1 MTASPLARILGA
13 LSAIL
18 LALGAVGPLAKAMLM
33 TAYLSDASPT
43 RVTILLVIAGA
54 ALACAA
60 IGRTGWLAVT
70 ALLAIGTLGSM
81 AISTGEQTYIPI
93 VSDVL
98 KMITDVLTS
107 IFTDFAKAV
116 VNLQWGALCLVGGI
130 VLMLIVGLVSR
141 KY

>member
-1 MTASPLARILGA
+1 MTATLLARAIGA

-33 TAYLSDASPT
+33 TAYLSDVSPT
-43 RVTILLVIAGA
+43 RVTLLLVIAGG

-81 AISTGEQTYIPI
+81 AISTGEQTYIPV

-98 KMITDVLTS
+98 KLITDALTS

-130 VLMLIVGLVSR
+130 VLMLGVGLVSR

>member
-1 MTASPLARILGA
+1 MTATLLARAIGA

-18 LALGAVGPLAKAMLM
+18 LALGSTGPLAKAMLM
-33 TAYLSDASPT
+33 TAYLSDVSPT
-43 RVTILLVIAGA
+43 RVAMLLLIAGA

-81 AISTGEQTYIPI
+81 AISTGEQTYVPV
-93 VSDVL
+93 VSDAL
-98 KMITDVLTS
+98 KLVTDALTS
-107 IFTDFAKAV
+107 VFTDFAKAV

-130 VLMLIVGLVSR
+130 VMMLLVGLVSR